1 MKTPSARSL
10 STVFAVGVAAAAGA
24 LVVRRMK
31 SAGSADIE
39 QRTGTSTNGIE
50 YWVAGTGP
58 RTMLQLQGGPGS
70 QVQGGWM
77 RRLMVAGMKP
87 YLQAGYQVWQVT
99 RARHMPAGHTVADM
113 ADDCARFIR
122 EQMGGRVD
130 VVYGLSYG
138 GMIALY
144 LAANHPDLV
153 GRVVLA
159 FSAAAVS
166 DAGKDLDSRMATAA
180 AEGRHADAG
189 AAGLEFM
196 LPGER
201 WRPLRRVLA
210 WLAGR
215 VFAPT
220 SVPPGDLLVE
230 RDAELAFDGREA
242 ASRIQ
247 APVLILAAGNDLFF
261 PSDVVAETAELIPD
275 CTVFTYPGFTHMQG
289 GMSSRTPAD
298 VLEWLGK

>member
-1 MKTPSARSL
+1 
-10 STVFAVGVAAAAGA
+10 
-24 LVVRRMK
+24 MK
-31 SAGSADIE
+31 SAGIAGIE
-39 QRTGTSTNGIE
+39 QRTGTSANGIE
-50 YWVAGTGP
+50 YWVAGAGP
-58 RTMLQLQGGPGS
+58 KTMLQLQGGPGS
-70 QVQGGWM
+70 QIQGGWM

-87 YLQAGYQVWQVT
+87 YLRAGYQVWQVT
-99 RARHMPAGHTVADM
+99 RARHMPPGHTVADM
-113 ADDCARFIR
+113 ADDYARFIR

-159 FSAAAVS
+159 FSAATVT
-166 DAGKDLDSRMATAA
+166 DAGKDLDARIARAS
-180 AEGRHADAG
+180 AEGRHTDAG

-201 WRPLRRVLA
+201 WRPVRRVLA

-230 RDAELAFDGREA
+230 LDAELAFDGREA
-242 ASRIQ
+242 AGRIQ
-247 APVLILAAGNDLFF
+247 APVLLLAAGEDIFF
-261 PSDVVAETAELIPD
+261 SPEIIEQTAELIPD
-275 CTVFTYPGFTHMQG
+275 CTVVTYPGFTHMQG
-289 GMSSRTPAD
+289 GTSSRTPAD
-298 VLEWLGK
+298 VLAWLEESHAG